1 MGVLSKIFA
10 SQNTK
15 QIDKLKKIA
24 DKVMAYEEEYAALDD
39 NSLKAKTEDFKARY
53 NRSDE
58 HTSELPSLKRI
69 A

>member
-1 MGVLSKIFA
+1 MGILSKIFA

-39 NSLKAKTEDFKARY
+39 NSLKAKTDRK
-53 NRSDE
+53 SVV
-58 HTSELPSLKRI
+58 
-69 A
+69 